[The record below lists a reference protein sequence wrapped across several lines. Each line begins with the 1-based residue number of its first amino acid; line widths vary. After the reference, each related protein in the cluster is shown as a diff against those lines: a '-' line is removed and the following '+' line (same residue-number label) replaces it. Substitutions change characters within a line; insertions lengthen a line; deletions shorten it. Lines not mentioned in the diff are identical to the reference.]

1 MQVMR
6 QEKLQVQVMMQE
18 EEVDRHYLQVLRQ
31 EEEVDRQDRWE
42 SHIQHR
48 GGRGHQ
54 P

>member
-6 QEKLQVQVMMQE
+6 QEKLQVQVMME
-18 EEVDRHYLQVLRQ
+18 GEEVDRHYLQ
-31 EEEVDRQDRWE
+31 EVDRQDRGE

-48 GGRGHQ
+48 GGREHQ